1 MDVETWNQRL
11 VYYSG
16 CESIMPVVFDI
27 VGFGRED
34 EGILIDGVIV
44 NPQEDQGASLSHC
57 CVKMSQK

>member
-16 CESIMPVVFDI
+16 CESIMPVVLDI

-44 NPQEDQGASLSHC
+44 DPQED
-57 CVKMSQK
+57 